1 MDLPQCHYRISVKGL
16 LLDETRT
23 KFLITQED
31 NGRWCLP
38 GGGLEHGEE
47 PHNALHR
54 EVKEEMGIEVTWI
67 AGAPCFFLACENK
80 SEESEWVANVF
91 YEMKVEH
98 LNFTPSDECVAVRF
112 VTSEEALALPARP
125 AVYKF
130 AELFRDSKSNLGGR

>member
-1 MDLPQCHYRISVKGL
+1 MSFPLPQCHYRISIKGL

-31 NGRWCLP
+31 NGKWCLP

-47 PHNALHR
+47 PRDAPRR
-54 EVKEEMGIEVTWI
+54 EVREEMRIDIKWVAE
-67 AGAPCFFLACENK
+67 APSFFLSCNK
-80 SEESEWVANVF
+80 KSNEAEWVANVF

-112 VTSEEALALPARP
+112 VTAEEALALPAQLT
-125 AVYKF
+125 VYKF
-130 AELFRDSKSNLGGR
+130 AELFRDSKK